1 MISRRAQ
8 ENIVVLLLLAFF
20 VAVFV
25 TSLGFSPR
33 ARLVPV
39 PISVLA
45 ILLLL
50 VQLFWQN
57 FRPADELNVD
67 LLDVLTARS
76 STAGVTTDRTESKEK
91 KTAAEEQEEEA
102 ASWKRVAIAIGFV
115 ALLVALT
122 LALGPIPAIFVFT
135 FGYFMLSGHYPL
147 FKAAIYTIVFTL
159 AVYLLFMVALNIQ
172 PYHGY
177 LKPLVDYL
185 RQL

>member
-1 MISRRAQ
+1 MIGRRAQ

-39 PISVLA
+39 PISGLA

-57 FRPADELNVD
+57 FRPADELSVD
-67 LLDVLTARS
+67 LFDVLTARS
-76 STAGVTTDRTESKEK
+76 PTAAPAQDQPTEDKATSKEDD
-91 KTAAEEQEEEA
+91 AAT
-102 ASWKRVAIAIGFV
+102 WRRVVIAIGFV

-122 LALGPIPAIFVFT
+122 LAVGPIPAIFVFT
-135 FGYFMLSGHYPL
+135 FGYFVLSGHYPL
-147 FKAAIYTIVFTL
+147 LKAALYTTVFTL
-159 AVYLLFMVALNIQ
+159 AVYLLFIVALKIQ
-172 PYHGY
+172 P
-177 LKPLVDYL
+177 
-185 RQL
+185 

>member
-1 MISRRAQ
+1 MISRRTQ

-20 VAVFV
+20 VAVLV

-39 PISVLA
+39 PISGLA

-67 LLDVLTARS
+67 LLDVLAARTP
-76 STAGVTTDRTESKEK
+76 TAGPAPDRDRAPED
-91 KTAAEEQEEEA
+91 TAAEDA
-102 ASWKRVAIAIGFV
+102 AAWRRVLISIGFV
-115 ALLVALT
+115 VLFVALI
-122 LALGPIPAIFVFT
+122 LAVGPIVAIFVFT
-135 FGYFMLSGHYPL
+135 FGYFVLSGHYPL
-147 FKAAIYTIVFTL
+147 LKAAVYTTVFTVT
-159 AVYLLFMVALNIQ
+159 VYLLFIVALKIQ

-177 LKPLVDYL
+177 LQPVVDYL
-185 RQL
+185 RRF

>member
-1 MISRRAQ
+1 MITRRTQ
-8 ENIVVLLLLAFF
+8 ENIVALLLLAFF

-45 ILLLL
+45 MILLL

-57 FRPADELNVD
+57 FRPAEELNVD

-76 STAGVTTDRTESKEK
+76 PTPDVTADREMS
-91 KTAAEEQEEEA
+91 EEA
-102 ASWKRVAIAIGFV
+102 KAVADAGDAAAWKRVVVSIAFV
-115 ALLVALT
+115 ALFVAMVF
-122 LALGPIPAIFVFT
+122 AIGPIPAIFVFT
-135 FGYFMLSGHYPL
+135 FGYFVLSGHYSL
-147 FKAAIYTIVFTL
+147 LKAAIYTTAFTVV
-159 AVYLLFMVALNIQ
+159 VYLLFIVALKIQ

-177 LKPLVDYL
+177 LEPVVEYL
-185 RQL
+185 RWF

>member
-1 MISRRAQ
+1 MISRRTQ

-39 PISVLA
+39 PISALA
-45 ILLLL
+45 VLLLL

-76 STAGVTTDRTESKEK
+76 PTAGVTTDRAESKEDK
-91 KTAAEEQEEEA
+91 ATAEEEEE

-115 ALLVALT
+115 ALLVVLT
-122 LALGPIPAIFVFT
+122 LVLGPIPAIFVFT
-135 FGYFMLSGHYPL
+135 FGYFMVSGHYPL
-147 FKAAIYTIVFTL
+147 LKAAIYTTVFTL
-159 AVYLLFMVALNIQ
+159 SVYLLFVVALKIQ

-177 LKPLVDYL
+177 LEPLVNYL
-185 RQL
+185 RQF

>member
-1 MISRRAQ
+1 MISRRTQ

-20 VAVFV
+20 VAVLM

-67 LLDVLTARS
+67 LLDVLAARS
-76 STAGVTTDRTESKEK
+76 PAPGTTADHEMS
-91 KTAAEEQEEEA
+91 EEA
-102 ASWKRVAIAIGFV
+102 KTIADEEDAAAWKRVVISVGFV
-115 ALLVALT
+115 ALFVAMVFSV
-122 LALGPIPAIFVFT
+122 GPIPAIFVFT
-135 FGYFMLSGHYPL
+135 FGYFVVSGHYPL
-147 FKAAIYTIVFTL
+147 LKAAIYTTVFTV
-159 AVYLLFMVALNIQ
+159 AVYLVFMVALHIQ

-185 RQL
+185 RQF